1 MPPLAGWYRGVE
13 AVSDFAAR
21 VPLSACGSWR
31 HLPAGANGQPA
42 VGFYLWNDDAGAY
55 LAWSITVLTL
65 RGEHIAE
72 ITSFIGPGHFAPFG
86 LPASLP

>member
-1 MPPLAGWYRGVE
+1 MGPFGCLPRNSCDCWRPAGRPRRAGRIE
-13 AVSDFAAR
+13 AAR
-21 VPLSACGSWR
+21 CC
-31 HLPAGANGQPA
+31 QPA
-42 VGFYLWNDDAGAY
+42 VASYVGTDPAAEH

-72 ITSFIGPGHFAPFG
+72 ITSFLGAYHFAPFG